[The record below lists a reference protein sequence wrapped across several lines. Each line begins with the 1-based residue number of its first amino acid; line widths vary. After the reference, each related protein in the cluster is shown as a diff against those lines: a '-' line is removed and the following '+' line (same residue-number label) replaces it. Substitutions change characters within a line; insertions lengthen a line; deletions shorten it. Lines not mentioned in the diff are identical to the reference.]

1 VSVAENKPAPAGRR
15 RVLLAL
21 LPLIVFAVF
30 VAIAY
35 ALLTKRDRDP
45 EFIPSALI
53 GKPAPEFDL
62 PPLDGL
68 TSGNQPV
75 PGLKRADLL
84 GHLSLV
90 NVFASWCGPCR
101 LEHPVLQELAK
112 DKRFRLVGINY
123 KDKPDNARQ
132 FLEDVGNPYAA
143 IGVDARGR
151 TGIDW
156 GVYGVP
162 ETFLVGDDGV
172 IRYKYV
178 GPLTDDAVARI
189 LGPEIAKALTA
200 VKPP

>member
-1 VSVAENKPAPAGRR
+1 MTRARLLVLIP
-15 RVLLAL
+15 LLAFL
-21 LPLIVFAVF
+21 GLAVLF
-30 VAIAY
+30 FIR
-35 ALLTKRDRDP
+35 LGSGDP
-45 EFIPSALI
+45 STLPSALI
-53 GKPAPEFDL
+53 GKPAPDFDL

-68 TSGNQPV
+68 TSGNQPI

-84 GHLSLV
+84 GHVSLV

-101 LEHPVLQELAK
+101 IEHPVLQELAK
-112 DKRFRLVGINY
+112 DKRFHLVAINY
-123 KDKPDNARQ
+123 KDKTDNARQ

-162 ETFLVGDDGV
+162 ETFLIGDDGV
-172 IRYKYV
+172 IRYKFV

-189 LGPEIAKALTA
+189 LEPEIEKALRA

>member
-1 VSVAENKPAPAGRR
+1 VSVVENKPAPAGRR
-15 RVLLAL
+15 RVILAL

-35 ALLTKRDRDP
+35 VLLTKRDRDP

-68 TSGNQPV
+68 TSGNQPI

-84 GHLSLV
+84 GHVSLV

-101 LEHPVLQELAK
+101 IEHPVLQELAK
-112 DKRFRLVGINY
+112 DKRFHLVAINY
-123 KDKPDNARQ
+123 KDKTDNARQ

-172 IRYKYV
+172 IRYKFV

-189 LGPEIAKALTA
+189 LEPEIEKALSA